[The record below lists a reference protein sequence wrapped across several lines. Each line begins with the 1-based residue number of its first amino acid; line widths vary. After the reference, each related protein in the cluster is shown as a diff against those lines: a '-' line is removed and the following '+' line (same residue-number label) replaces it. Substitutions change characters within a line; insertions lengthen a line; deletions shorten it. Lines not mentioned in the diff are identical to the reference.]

1 MARPGEECSSPGFI
15 LGTNMIQLFPISKPS
30 VDWNNY
36 LPVAKQIMG
45 EDIAADA
52 ASVSKH
58 SSQAF
63 HDTLIHLLGEKALK
77 HLHYAFMLLGQKDF
91 VIELLEHQDIV
102 SISVTQTPE
111 LAFYLG
117 ILSGSLFRFK
127 QLILILNWNKSS
139 RMLSNKLQEF
149 FENTENIYI
158 FSEYSKQS
166 KGDGTYQLCKLK

>member
-1 MARPGEECSSPGFI
+1 
-15 LGTNMIQLFPISKPS
+15 
-30 VDWNNY
+30 
-36 LPVAKQIMG
+36 
-45 EDIAADA
+45 
-52 ASVSKH
+52 
-58 SSQAF
+58 
-63 HDTLIHLLGEKALK
+63 
-77 HLHYAFMLLGQKDF
+77 MLLGQKDF